1 MGVKMKYGKQITG
14 MLAVGAMAL
23 LAGTA
28 EAGIYNTAAD
38 LTGVRTFGAG
48 TGLAGSIPGATS
60 TPSATLTWAITDE
73 GSFYHYSYTLAT
85 NSQQGVSHF
94 IIDVSDVA
102 ECGTTYGAGNSC
114 FSNAEITL
122 GGSIGS
128 VADILFGDWDSSNGN
143 PGLPGTIVDG
153 WKINIASG
161 APTFTV
167 EFDSDRAPVWGDFYA
182 KAGNGTSNG
191 FALYNQGC
199 CFNLVSNNVLDFVA
213 RPDSVKIT
221 VPEPAT
227 LGLVGLGLAG
237 LGVLRRRKA
246 A

>member
-1 MGVKMKYGKQITG
+1 MEVKVKYGKQITG
-14 MLAVGAMAL
+14 ILAVGAMAL
-23 LAGTA
+23 LASTA

-48 TGLAGSIPGATS
+48 TGLAGAIPGATS

-73 GSFYHYSYTLAT
+73 GSFYHYSYTHET
-85 NSQQGVSHF
+85 NSRQGVSHF

-102 ECGTTYGAGNSC
+102 ECGAAYPNSC
-114 FSNAEITL
+114 FENAEVSV
-122 GGSIGS
+122 GGVPGVIE
-128 VADILFGDWDSSNGN
+128 FGDYSSANGN

-153 WKINIASG
+153 WKINITGG
-161 APTFTV
+161 AATFTV
-167 EFDSDRAPVWGDFYA
+167 EFDSNRAPVWGDFYA

-199 CFNLVSNNVLDFVA
+199 CLNLVSNNVLDFVA

-227 LGLVGLGLAG
+227 LGLLGLGLAG
-237 LGVLRRRKA
+237 LGALRRRKA